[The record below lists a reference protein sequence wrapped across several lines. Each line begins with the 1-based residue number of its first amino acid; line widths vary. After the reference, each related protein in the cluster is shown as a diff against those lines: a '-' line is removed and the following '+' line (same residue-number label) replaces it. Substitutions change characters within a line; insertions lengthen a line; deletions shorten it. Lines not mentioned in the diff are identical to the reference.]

1 MAKPSHV
8 PNGFI
13 IVVMVVLALL
23 HYYIGSRLLPALPA
37 LPWQVLGC
45 VWLVASLVL
54 MPASM
59 AAPYMVRQ
67 PLADRLAWGGYI
79 AMGLFSTLLILTV
92 LRDLSLLGLG
102 LLGGAGLRGQWLT
115 ASAVAVPVASLL
127 ASTVG
132 FVNAQRRPGVV
143 EVSLPIKDLP
153 PELEGFS
160 IMQISDLHVG
170 PTIKRRF
177 VQSVVDL
184 ANSLQPDVMAVTGDM
199 VDGRVDD
206 LAEHIAPLAGLRA
219 RDGVFGVTGN
229 HDYYSGA
236 QHWVPHYRSLG
247 LRMLMNEHVV
257 IERGAARLVLG
268 GVTDFEAHRF
278 FADERSNPHQALL
291 GAPANAAVRVL
302 LAHQPRSADAAHAAG
317 FDVQL
322 SGHTHGGQF
331 WPWSL
336 VVPLQQPYTAGLVRH
351 GSLWV
356 YTSRGTGYWGP
367 PKRLGAPS
375 EVTRLRLVRA

>member
-13 IVVMVVLALL
+13 VFVMVLLALL
-23 HYYIGSRLLPALPA
+23 HYYLGSRLLPALP
-37 LPWQVLGC
+37 LLWQVLG
-45 VWLVASLVL
+45 VAWLVASLGL
-54 MPASM
+54 IPASM
-59 AAPYMVRQ
+59 AAPYMARQ

-79 AMGLFSTLLILTV
+79 AMGLFSTLLILTL
-92 LRDLSLLGLG
+92 LRDLSLLGVG
-102 LLGGAGLRGQWLT
+102 LLLGNAQRDQWF
-115 ASAVAVPVASLL
+115 AISAVVVPLVSLL
-127 ASTVG
+127 ASAVG

-143 EVSLPIKDLP
+143 EVRVPIKDLP

-160 IMQISDLHVG
+160 IVQISDLHVG
-170 PTIKRRF
+170 PTIKRPF
-177 VQSVVDL
+177 VQRVVDL
-184 ANSLQPDVMAVTGDM
+184 ANSLQPDVMAVTGDL
-199 VDGRVDD
+199 VDGNVAD
-206 LAEHIAPLAGLRA
+206 LAEHIAPLAQLRA

-247 LRMLMNEHVV
+247 INMLMNEHVV
-257 IERGAARLVLG
+257 IERGTATLVLG
-268 GVTDFEAHRF
+268 GVTDFEAQRF
-278 FADERSNPHQALL
+278 FADQQSNPHQALL
-291 GAPANAAVRVL
+291 GAPAGAALRVL

-336 VVPLQQPYTAGLVRH
+336 FVPLQQPYTAGLVRH
-351 GSLWV
+351 GSMWV
-356 YTSRGTGYWGP
+356 YISRGTGYWGP